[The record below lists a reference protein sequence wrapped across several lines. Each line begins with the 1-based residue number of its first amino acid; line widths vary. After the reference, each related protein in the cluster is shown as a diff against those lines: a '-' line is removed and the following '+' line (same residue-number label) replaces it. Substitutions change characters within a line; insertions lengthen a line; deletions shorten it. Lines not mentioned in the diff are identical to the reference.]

1 MTQQFSMPDNW
12 DRPTGGSPYG
22 QPPKKKRKWPW
33 IVAAVFALLMI
44 VGLVAPSEEKSDE
57 KPKTVAEASTP
68 AVTSPPKTT
77 STTTTATT
85 TTTTAAPPT
94 RIVTSVVTSIVE
106 VPVTRGIP
114 ETNTAT
120 QAPLPVMPR
129 TSTPVYVPVAP
140 DSDAGA
146 VYYENCTAVKAAG
159 AAPIM
164 QGEAGYRSAL
174 DRDGDGVACET

>member
-1 MTQQFSMPDNW
+1 M
-12 DRPTGGSPYG
+12 
-22 QPPKKKRKWPW
+22 
-33 IVAAVFALLMI
+33 
-44 VGLVAPSEEKSDE
+44 
-57 KPKTVAEASTP
+57 
-68 AVTSPPKTT
+68 
-77 STTTTATT
+77 
-85 TTTTAAPPT
+85 
-94 RIVTSVVTSIVE
+94 VTSIVE
-106 VPVTRGIP
+106 VPATRDIP
-114 ETNTAT
+114 PTNTVV

-174 DRDGDGVACET
+174 DRDGDGVACDK

>member
-12 DRPTGGSPYG
+12 DRPTGGSSYG

-33 IVAAVFALLMI
+33 IVAAVFAFFVI
-44 VGLVAPSEEKSDE
+44 VGLVVPSEEKADE

-68 AVTSPPKTT
+68 AMTSPPKTT

-106 VPVTRGIP
+106 VPATRDIP
-114 ETNTAT
+114 PTNTVV

-174 DRDGDGVACET
+174 DRDGDGVACDK

>member
-33 IVAAVFALLMI
+33 IVAAVFAFFVI
-44 VGLVAPSEEKSDE
+44 VGLVVPSEEKADE
-57 KPKTVAEASTP
+57 IPKTVAEASTP

-77 STTTTATT
+77 STT

-106 VPVTRGIP
+106 VPVTRDIP
-114 ETNTAT
+114 DSNTAT

-140 DSDAGA
+140 GSDAGA
-146 VYYENCTAVKAAG
+146 VFYENCTAVKAAG

-164 QGEAGYRSAL
+164 QGEAGYRPAL